1 MTSPLTYLVVQ
12 AQEAYLGERARRAP
26 MHHLDRIGARRP
38 GRLRTR
44 TARLLVGLAVRL
56 DDRLHP
62 TAASVAPSGA
72 RT

>member
-1 MTSPLTYLVVQ
+1 MTSSLTYLVVQ
-12 AQEAYLGERARRAP
+12 AQEADLGERSRRCA
-26 MHHLDRIGARRP
+26 HHVDRIGAPRP

-56 DDRLHP
+56 DDQLQP
-62 TAASVAPSGA
+62 AAQVAPSGA